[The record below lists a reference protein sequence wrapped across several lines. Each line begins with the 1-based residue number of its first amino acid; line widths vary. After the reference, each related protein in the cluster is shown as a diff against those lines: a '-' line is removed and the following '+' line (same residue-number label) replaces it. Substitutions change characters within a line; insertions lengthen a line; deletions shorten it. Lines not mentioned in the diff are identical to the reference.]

1 MCLDNFKTREISRG
15 AHKLTW
21 TPIFLKKMC
30 LDNNIQVLVLLPYIS
45 ANISSITC
53 SKKKKTHTNY
63 FHEYKFRNFGRNGR
77 QHLFFTV
84 LGEGN
89 TNFATSLLIKTRAHQ
104 PIYFTS
110 KHVRLLFNE
119 RGREM

>member
-21 TPIFLKKMC
+21 TPIFKKKMC

-53 SKKKKTHTNY
+53 SKKKKHTRIT
-63 FHEYKFRNFGRNGR
+63 FM
-77 QHLFFTV
+77 
-84 LGEGN
+84 N
-89 TNFATSLLIKTRAHQ
+89 TNFVTSVEMVGN
-104 PIYFTS
+104 IYFS
-110 KHVRLLFNE
+110 LFLE
-119 RGREM
+119 RGTRISQLHC